1 MTDLSPEAR
10 DLLETSRDAAELTR
24 AERERIKRG
33 VLVQVATLGAA
44 TATAGTAAAM
54 SLASKITL
62 VAVSAAVLGGGA
74 VTLWAARERAA
85 TSPVVAQDSRSPRK
99 AAAALP
105 PPNLPQ
111 GEVTVASPSANPN
124 SSEGGKKPS
133 KRSSVTAAP
142 TTGSAA
148 TAAIAPLDPE
158 LEVLRQAREDL
169 RQGLAES
176 AYRRLVDFDQSHG
189 GSVLG
194 QERQALSAIALCQ
207 WRPGPEAQALVAE
220 FLRNTPESPLA
231 ERVRLACARAKA
243 VTR

>member
-1 MTDLSPEAR
+1 V
-10 DLLETSRDAAELTR
+10 ETSRNAAELTR

-54 SLASKITL
+54 SLASKIIL

-74 VTLWAARERAA
+74 VALWAARERAA
-85 TSPVVAQDSRSPRK
+85 APSVAQDSRSPKK
-99 AAAALP
+99 AASVLP
-105 PPNLPQ
+105 PPALPQ
-111 GEVTVASPSANPN
+111 EEVTVASPSANPVP
-124 SSEGGKKPS
+124 SEGGKKPS
-133 KRSSVTAAP
+133 RRPPATGAP
-142 TTGSAA
+142 TTTSVA

-176 AYRRLVDFDQSHG
+176 AYQRLVDFDRRHG
-189 GSVLG
+189 SGVLG

-207 WRPGPEAQALVAE
+207 WRPGPEAQARVAE
-220 FLRNTPESPLA
+220 FLRNAPESPLA
-231 ERVRLACARAKA
+231 DRVRLACERASG
-243 VTR
+243 VTK